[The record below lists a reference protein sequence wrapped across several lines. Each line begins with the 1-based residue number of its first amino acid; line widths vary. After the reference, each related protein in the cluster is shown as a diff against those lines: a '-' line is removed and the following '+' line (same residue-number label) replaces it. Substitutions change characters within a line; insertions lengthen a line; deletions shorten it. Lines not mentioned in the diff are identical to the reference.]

1 MVSKSRPN
9 SNDRKDIFRTMKIKN
24 VGALILF
31 AASCVP
37 VLSGQDAAKA
47 KGEWLAYVGTYTRP
61 PSKGIYVWRF
71 QAGSGKLAPLG
82 LAAETSNPSFLAVA
96 PNQRFLYAAN
106 EDKAGTIS
114 AFAIDPA
121 NGRLKLLNRVLSRGS
136 GPCHVA
142 VDPSGKWVFA
152 ANYNS
157 GSVAVF
163 PVREDGTLGEA
174 TGFVQHAGSSVN
186 AQRQSGPHAHSA
198 NVSPD
203 GRWLLVADLGLDQI
217 LSYRVDAVKGTLS
230 AGDPPFTKLAPG
242 SGPRHMAFGR
252 DGRFAYAI
260 SEMLATVTVFR
271 YNSARGSLEELQ
283 TAPVTPDGYT
293 GPKSAAEIAVDPSGK
308 FLYGSNRGDS
318 TIAVFRIDGE
328 KGTLTAVEHVSTQGK
343 APRNFAIDPSGAYL
357 FAANQDSGNVVGFKI
372 DRATGRLT
380 AAGSVLEVAYPVCVV
395 FAAAR

>member
-1 MVSKSRPN
+1 MVSEV
-9 SNDRKDIFRTMKIKN
+9 DIVGTMKIKT
-24 VGALILF
+24 VGALFLF
-31 AASCVP
+31 TASCVS
-37 VLSGQDAAKA
+37 VLSGQDAARA
-47 KGEWLAYVGTYTRP
+47 KGQWLAYIGTYTRP
-61 PSKGIYVWRF
+61 PSQGIYAWRF
-71 QAGSGKLAPLG
+71 QPASGKLTALG
-82 LAAETSNPSFLAVA
+82 LAAETSNPTFLAVA

-121 NGRLKLLNRVLSRGS
+121 SGKLKLLNQVPSRGS

-142 VDPSGKWVFA
+142 VDPGGKWVFA

-157 GSVAVF
+157 GSVAMF
-163 PVREDGTLGEA
+163 PVHEDGTLGEA

-230 AGDPPFTKLAPG
+230 AGDPAFTKLAPG
-242 SGPRHMAFGR
+242 SGPRHLAFGR

-283 TAPVTPDGYT
+283 TAQMTPEGYT
-293 GPKSAAEIAVDPSGK
+293 GPKSGAEIAVHPNGK

-318 TIAVFRIDGE
+318 TIAVFRIDGD
-328 KGTLTAVEHVSTQGK
+328 KGTLTAVERVSTAGK
-343 APRNFAIDPSGAYL
+343 TPRNFAIDPSGGFL
-357 FAANQDSGNVVGFKI
+357 FAANQDSGNVVVFKI
-372 DRATGRLT
+372 NRATGRLT
-380 AAGSVLEVAYPVCVV
+380 PAGSVLEVASPVCTV
-395 FAAAR
+395 FAPAR

>member
-1 MVSKSRPN
+1 
-9 SNDRKDIFRTMKIKN
+9 MKIKT
-24 VGALILF
+24 VGVLIFF

-37 VLSGQDAAKA
+37 A
-47 KGEWLAYVGTYTRP
+47 KGQWLAYIGTYTRP
-61 PSKGIYVWRF
+61 PSQGIYAWRF
-71 QAGSGKLAPLG
+71 EAASGKLTPLG
-82 LAAETSNPSFLAVA
+82 LAAETSNPTFLAVH

-121 NGRLKLLNRVLSRGS
+121 NGKLKLLNRVPSRGS

-142 VDPSGKWVFA
+142 VDPGGKWVFA

-174 TGFVQHAGSSVN
+174 TGFVQHVGSSVN

-217 LSYRVDAVKGTLS
+217 LSYRVDAVKGALS
-230 AGDPPFTKLAPG
+230 AGDPAFTKIAAG
-242 SGPRHMAFGR
+242 SGPRHMAFGK

-260 SEMLATVTVFR
+260 DEMLATVTVFR

-283 TAPVTPDGYT
+283 TAPVTPEGYT
-293 GPKSAAEIAVDPSGK
+293 GLKSGAEIAVHPSGK

-328 KGTLTAVEHVSTQGK
+328 KGTLTAVERVSTQGK
-343 APRNFAIDPSGAYL
+343 TPRNFAIDPSGAFL
-357 FAANQDSGNVVGFKI
+357 FAANQDSGNVVVFKI
-372 DRATGRLT
+372 DPATGRLT
-380 AAGSVLEVAYPVCVV
+380 AAGNVLEVANPVCVV
-395 FAAAR
+395 FAPTR

>member
-1 MVSKSRPN
+1 MVS
-9 SNDRKDIFRTMKIKN
+9 DIVPTMKTRT

-31 AASCVP
+31 AASCVS
-37 VLSGQDAAKA
+37 VLSGQDAARA
-47 KGEWLAYVGTYTRP
+47 KGEWLAYIGTYTQP
-61 PSKGIYVWRF
+61 PSKGIYAWRF
-71 QAGSGKLAPLG
+71 EAASGKLAPLG

-106 EDKAGTIS
+106 EDKMGTIS

-121 NGRLKLLNRVLSRGS
+121 NGHLKLLNRVPSRGS

-157 GSVAVF
+157 GSVAMF
-163 PVREDGTLGEA
+163 PVHPDGTLGEA

-198 NVSPD
+198 NLSPD
-203 GRWLLVADLGLDQI
+203 GRWLLVPDLGLDQI
-217 LSYRVDAVKGTLS
+217 LSYRVDAVKGALS

-242 SGPRHMAFGR
+242 SGPRHLAFGR

-260 SEMLATVTVFR
+260 NELLATVTVFR

-293 GPKSAAEIAVDPSGK
+293 GPKSSAEIAVDPSGK
-308 FLYGSNRGDS
+308 FLYASNRGDS
-318 TIAVFRIDGE
+318 TITVFRIDGE
-328 KGTLTAVEHVSTQGK
+328 KGALTAVQRVPTQGK
-343 APRNFAIDPSGAYL
+343 TPRNFAIDPSGAFL
-357 FAANQDSGNVVGFKI
+357 FAANQDSGNVVVFSI
-372 DRATGRLT
+372 DRATGRLGP
-380 AAGSVLEVAYPVCVV
+380 AGSVLEVASPVCVV

>member
-1 MVSKSRPN
+1 
-9 SNDRKDIFRTMKIKN
+9 MKIRTLS
-24 VGALILF
+24 ALILI

-37 VLSGQDAAKA
+37 LLSGQIV
-47 KGEWLAYVGTYTRP
+47 YVGTYTRP
-61 PSKGIYVWRF
+61 PSQGIYAWRF
-71 QAGSGKLAPLG
+71 QPASGKLTPLG
-82 LAAETSNPSFLAVA
+82 LAAETSNPTFLAVA

-121 NGRLKLLNRVLSRGS
+121 SGHLKLLNQVPSRGS

-163 PVREDGTLGEA
+163 PVRADGSLGEA
-174 TGFVQHAGSSVN
+174 TGFVQHVGSSVN

-198 NVSPD
+198 NLSPD
-203 GRWLLVADLGLDQI
+203 GRWLFVADLGLDRI
-217 LSYRVDAVKGTLS
+217 LTYRLDAVKGTLS
-230 AGDPPFTKLAPG
+230 PGDPPFTKVAPG

-260 SEMLATVTVFR
+260 GEMLATVTVFR

-283 TAPVTPDGYT
+283 TAPVTPEGYT
-293 GPKSAAEIAVDPSGK
+293 GPKSGAEIAVDPAGK
-308 FLYGSNRGDS
+308 FLYASNRGDS
-318 TIAVFRIDGE
+318 TIAVFRIDGD
-328 KGTLTAVEHVSTQGK
+328 KGTLTLVERVSTQGK
-343 APRNFAIDPSGAYL
+343 TPRTFAIDPAGAFL
-357 FAANQDSGNVVGFKI
+357 FAANQDSGTVVVFRI
-372 DRATGRLT
+372 DPATGRLT
-380 AAGSVLEVAYPVCVV
+380 PTGNVLELASPVCIV

>member
-1 MVSKSRPN
+1 
-9 SNDRKDIFRTMKIKN
+9 MKIKT
-24 VGALILF
+24 VGVLILL

-37 VLSGQDAAKA
+37 ATGQ
-47 KGEWLAYVGTYTRP
+47 WFAYVGTYTRQT
-61 PSKGIYVWRF
+61 SKGIYAWRF
-71 QAGSGKLAPLG
+71 EAAGGKLTPLG
-82 LAAETSNPSFLAVA
+82 LAAETSNPTFLAVA
-96 PNQRFLYAAN
+96 PSQRFLYAAN
-106 EDKAGTIS
+106 EDKVGTIS

-121 NGRLKLLNRVLSRGS
+121 NGRLRPLNSVPSRGS

-157 GSVAVF
+157 GSVAMF
-163 PVREDGTLGEA
+163 PVRADGTLGEA

-230 AGDPPFTKLAPG
+230 AGDPPFTKIAPG
-242 SGPRHMAFGR
+242 SGPRHMAFGK

-283 TAPVTPDGYT
+283 TAQVTPEGYT
-293 GPKSAAEIAVDPSGK
+293 GAKSAAEIAVDQSGR
-308 FLYGSNRGDS
+308 FLYASNRGDS

-328 KGTLTAVEHVSTQGK
+328 KGTLTAVERVSTEGK
-343 APRNFAIDPSGAYL
+343 TPRNFAIDPSGAFL
-357 FAANQDSGNVVGFKI
+357 FAANQDSGNVVVFRI

-380 AAGSVLEVAYPVCVV
+380 PAGNVLEAASPVCVV

>member
-1 MVSKSRPN
+1 
-9 SNDRKDIFRTMKIKN
+9 
-24 VGALILF
+24 
-31 AASCVP
+31 
-37 VLSGQDAAKA
+37 VLSGQDAARA
-47 KGEWLAYVGTYTRP
+47 KGEWLAYIGTYTRP
-61 PSKGIYVWRF
+61 PSKGIYAWRF
-71 QAGSGKLAPLG
+71 QAASGKLAPLG

-96 PNQRFLYAAN
+96 PNQRLLYAAN
-106 EDKAGTIS
+106 EDKTGTIS

-121 NGRLKLLNRVLSRGS
+121 NGQLKLLNRVPSRGS

-157 GSVAVF
+157 GSVAMF
-163 PVREDGTLGEA
+163 PVRADGTLGEA

-198 NVSPD
+198 NLSPD
-203 GRWLLVADLGLDQI
+203 GRWLLVPDLGLDQI
-217 LSYRVDAVKGTLS
+217 LSYRVDTVKGTLS

-242 SGPRHMAFGR
+242 SGPRHLAFGR

-260 SEMLATVTVFR
+260 NELLATVTVFR

-293 GPKSAAEIAVDPSGK
+293 GPKSSAEIAVDPSGK
-308 FLYGSNRGDS
+308 FLYASNRGDS
-318 TIAVFRIDGE
+318 TIAEFRIDSD
-328 KGTLTAVEHVSTQGK
+328 KGTLTAVERVSTQGK
-343 APRNFAIDPSGAYL
+343 TPRNFAIDPSGAFL
-357 FAANQDSGNVVGFKI
+357 FAANQDSGDVVVFSI

-380 AAGSVLEVAYPVCVV
+380 PAGSVLEVASPVCVV
-395 FAAAR
+395 FAAVR

>member
-1 MVSKSRPN
+1 
-9 SNDRKDIFRTMKIKN
+9 MKIKT
-24 VGALILF
+24 VGVLILF

-37 VLSGQDAAKA
+37 A
-47 KGEWLAYVGTYTRP
+47 KGQWLAYIGTYTRP
-61 PSKGIYVWRF
+61 PSQGIYAWRF
-71 QAGSGKLAPLG
+71 EAASGKLTRLG
-82 LAAETSNPSFLAVA
+82 LAAETSNPTFLAVH

-121 NGRLKLLNRVLSRGS
+121 NGKLKLLNRVPSRGS

-142 VDPSGKWVFA
+142 VDPGGKWVFA

-174 TGFVQHAGSSVN
+174 TGFVQHVGSSVN

-217 LSYRVDAVKGTLS
+217 LSYRVDAVKGALS
-230 AGDPPFTKLAPG
+230 AGDPAFTKIAAG
-242 SGPRHMAFGR
+242 SGPRHMAFGK

-260 SEMLATVTVFR
+260 DEMLATVTVFR

-283 TAPVTPDGYT
+283 TAPVTPEGYT
-293 GPKSAAEIAVDPSGK
+293 GLKSGAEIAVHPSGK

-328 KGTLTAVEHVSTQGK
+328 KGTLTAVERVSTQGK
-343 APRNFAIDPSGAYL
+343 TPRNFAIDPSGAFL
-357 FAANQDSGNVVGFKI
+357 FAANQDSGNVVVFKI
-372 DRATGRLT
+372 DPATGRLT
-380 AAGSVLEVAYPVCVV
+380 AAGNVLEVANPVCVV
-395 FAAAR
+395 FAPTR

>member
-1 MVSKSRPN
+1 
-9 SNDRKDIFRTMKIKN
+9 MKIKT
-24 VGALILF
+24 VGVLILL
-31 AASCVP
+31 AASSVP
-37 VLSGQDAAKA
+37 VQGQ
-47 KGEWLAYVGTYTRP
+47 WLAYVGTYTRQT
-61 PSKGIYVWRF
+61 SKGIYAWRF
-71 QAGSGKLAPLG
+71 EAASGKLTPLG
-82 LAAETSNPSFLAVA
+82 LAAETSNPTFLAVA

-106 EDKAGTIS
+106 EDKAGSIS

-121 NGRLKLLNRVLSRGS
+121 SGKLKLLNSVPSRGS

-157 GSVAVF
+157 GSVAMF
-163 PVREDGTLGEA
+163 PVHEDGTLGEA

-217 LSYRVDAVKGTLS
+217 LRYRVDAVKGTLS
-230 AGDPPFTKLAPG
+230 AGEPPFTKLAPG
-242 SGPRHMAFGR
+242 SGPRHMAFSK

-283 TAPVTPDGYT
+283 TAPLTAEGYT
-293 GPKSAAEIAVDPSGK
+293 GAKSGAEIAVDPSGK

-328 KGTLTAVEHVSTQGK
+328 KGTLTAVERVSTAGK
-343 APRNFAIDPSGAYL
+343 TPRNFAIDPSGAFL
-357 FAANQDSGNVVGFKI
+357 FAANQDSGNVVLFRI

-380 AAGSVLEVAYPVCVV
+380 PAGSVLELASPVCVV
-395 FAAAR
+395 FAPAR

>member
-1 MVSKSRPN
+1 MVSEV
-9 SNDRKDIFRTMKIKN
+9 DIVRTMKIKT

-31 AASCVP
+31 AASCVS
-37 VLSGQDAAKA
+37 VLSGQDAARA
-47 KGEWLAYVGTYTRP
+47 KGQWLAYIGTYTRP
-61 PSKGIYVWRF
+61 PSQGIYAWRF
-71 QAGSGKLAPLG
+71 QPASGKLTPLG
-82 LAAETSNPSFLAVA
+82 LAAETSNPTFLAVA

-121 NGRLKLLNRVLSRGS
+121 SGKLKLLNQVPSRGS

-142 VDPSGKWVFA
+142 VDPGGKWVFA

-157 GSVAVF
+157 GSVAMF
-163 PVREDGTLGEA
+163 PVHEDGTLGEA

-230 AGDPPFTKLAPG
+230 AGDPAFTKLAPG
-242 SGPRHMAFGR
+242 SGPRHLAFGR

-283 TAPVTPDGYT
+283 TAQMTPEGYT
-293 GPKSAAEIAVDPSGK
+293 GPKSGAEIAVHPNGK

-318 TIAVFRIDGE
+318 TIAVFRIDGD
-328 KGTLTAVEHVSTQGK
+328 KGTLTAVERVSTAGK
-343 APRNFAIDPSGAYL
+343 TPRNFAIDPSGAFL
-357 FAANQDSGNVVGFKI
+357 FAANQDSGNVVVFKI
-372 DRATGRLT
+372 NRATGRLT
-380 AAGSVLEVAYPVCVV
+380 PAGSVLEVASPVCTV
-395 FAAAR
+395 FAPAR

>member
-1 MVSKSRPN
+1 MVS
-9 SNDRKDIFRTMKIKN
+9 DIVPTMKTKT

-37 VLSGQDAAKA
+37 VLSGQGATGA
-47 KGEWLAYVGTYTRP
+47 KGEWLAYIGTYTEA
-61 PSKGIYVWRF
+61 PSKGIYAWRF
-71 QAGSGKLAPLG
+71 QAASGKLAPLG

-96 PNQRFLYAAN
+96 PDQRFLYAAN
-106 EDKAGTIS
+106 EDKTGTIS

-121 NGRLKLLNRVLSRGS
+121 NGQLKLLNRVPSRGS

-142 VDPSGKWVFA
+142 VDRGGKWVFA

-157 GSVAVF
+157 GSVAMF
-163 PVREDGTLGEA
+163 PVHPDGTLGEA

-198 NVSPD
+198 NLSPD
-203 GRWLLVADLGLDQI
+203 GRWLLVPDLGLDQI
-217 LSYRVDAVKGTLS
+217 LSYRVDAVKGALS
-230 AGDPPFTKLAPG
+230 AGDPPFTKVAPG
-242 SGPRHMAFGR
+242 SGPRHLAFGR

-260 SEMLATVTVFR
+260 NELLATVTVFR

-293 GPKSAAEIAVDPSGK
+293 GPKSSAEIAVDPNGK
-308 FLYGSNRGDS
+308 FLYGSNRGDG
-318 TIAVFRIDGE
+318 TITVFRIDGD
-328 KGTLTAVEHVSTQGK
+328 KGTLTVVERVSTGGK
-343 APRNFAIDPSGAYL
+343 TPRNFAIDPSGAFL
-357 FAANQDSGNVVGFKI
+357 LAANQDSGDVVLFRI
-372 DRATGRLT
+372 DPATGRLT
-380 AAGSVLEVAYPVCVV
+380 PAGSVLEVASPVCIV